1 MTKTSETGHAK
12 NVANFGQLLAICSSH
27 GAVYQPNN
35 PVIQLEGL
43 DGILVQGKGCLI
55 SINSAEGTYSNA
67 LSTRGMAFNPFSK
80 LVTRI
85 GSAVKASGVSK
96 QTKEQVAAIIRK
108 LQGRRATPKIS
119 EEEKQAALAA
129 GQEIVEVSSSQMSI
143 DNQLE
148 NFDKLIKLLAS
159 IPEYAPNEKELT
171 IAALTALYED
181 MFAKNTAVI
190 SADIPLSNL
199 RISRNDILC
208 KEITGL
214 VDVALAS
221 KMYIKSVFGATSPKY
236 KQVSS
241 LKFTRYNS

>member
-1 MTKTSETGHAK
+1 MAKTSETGHAK
-12 NVANFGQLLAICSSH
+12 NVANFAQLVAICTSY
-27 GAVYQPNN
+27 GAIYRPSNS
-35 PVIQLEGL
+35 VIQLQVLGGVL
-43 DGILVQGKGCLI
+43 GQAKGCLT
-55 SINSAEGTYSNA
+55 SINSAEGIYSNA
-67 LSTRGMAFNPFSK
+67 LSTRGMVFNPFRK

-85 GSAVKASGVSK
+85 SNAVKASGVSK
-96 QTKEQVAAIIRK
+96 QTKDQVAAIIRK

-129 GQEIVEVSSSQMSI
+129 GKEIVEVSSSQMSI

-159 IPEYAPNEKELT
+159 IPEYAPNESELT
-171 IAALTALYED
+171 VAALTALYED

-190 SADIPLSNL
+190 TAEIPVSNL
-199 RISRNDILC
+199 RIIRNTILY

-214 VDVALAS
+214 VDATAAS
-221 KMYIKSVFGATSPKY
+221 KMYIKSVFGATSPQY

-241 LKFTRYNS
+241 LKFTRYK